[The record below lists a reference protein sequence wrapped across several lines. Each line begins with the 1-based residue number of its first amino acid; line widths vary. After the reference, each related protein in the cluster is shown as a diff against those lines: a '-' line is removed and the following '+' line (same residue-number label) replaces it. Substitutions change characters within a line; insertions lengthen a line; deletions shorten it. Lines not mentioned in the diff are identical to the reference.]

1 MESTLTPE
9 NIAAAYGAYAFL
21 LLDEEEQNLANH
33 NLNSFAE
40 NNSEQ
45 KT

>member
-9 NIAAAYGAYAFL
+9 NIAAAYGANTFTP

-33 NLNSFAE
+33 NLKFFC
-40 NNSEQ
+40 
-45 KT
+45 